1 MSVLGYYRKC
11 HKSLMG
17 SLIRLSST
25 NMARGYPTQ
34 PIFFTLGYMLCF
46 NDDFFGRHSMASFFF
61 FLVVPDGF
69 SIRSEWVP
77 ASLLTLP
84 LSARVVLL

>member
-1 MSVLGYYRKC
+1 
-11 HKSLMG
+11 MG
-17 SLIRLSST
+17 RLIRLNST
-25 NMARGYPTQ
+25 NMARGYPTR

-46 NDDFFGRHSMASFFF
+46 NDDFFGRHRHSMASFFF
-61 FLVVPDGF
+61 FLVVPDEF
-69 SIRSEWVP
+69 SIQSERVP